1 MELCGDCPACFGKGQ
16 ALCTVAGQN
25 TGVSQIWL
33 VDDGWQGVESISSRW
48 AMVGRALGLADLAG
62 RWWLTST
69 ELIRSGWFVVGS
81 AVWQP
86 RWFSVCEF
94 YWWLT
99 KLRMLMSPITT
110 VDLSL
115 SSFISVRFFLV
126 HFEPAFNACTIKYI
140 MSSWRID
147 SFIVVIRAWLWSQL
161 CLMSVQSRRLA
172 FDYCL
177 HGISSPII
185 SLLTYVYH

>member
-1 MELCGDCPACFGKGQ
+1 MFWKR
-16 ALCTVAGQN
+16 
-25 TGVSQIWL
+25 TGIVHCCWAEHRVNQIWL
-33 VDDGWQGVESISSRW
+33 VDDGWQGVESISSSW
-48 AMVGRALGLADLAG
+48 VMVGRALGLADLAG

-69 ELIRSGWFVVGS
+69 ELIRSGWFVVGR

-86 RWFSVCEF
+86 RWFSVREF

-126 HFEPAFNACTIKYI
+126 HFEPVFNACTIKYF

-147 SFIVVIRAWLWSQL
+147 SFIVVIRAWLWSRL
-161 CLMSVQSRRLA
+161 CLMSVQHA
-172 FDYCL
+172 
-177 HGISSPII
+177 G
-185 SLLTYVYH
+185 LLLITVFMVYLLPSFHF